1 MSTNTP
7 SRRRVLGGMAATA
20 ATVVGWNAATQTW
33 ATAAEASGRGGGHGG
48 GWWGDVAPVPPL
60 DGSLKTSAADLVQFS
75 KDFGAL
81 VSNITPWAVLV
92 PGSVNDIVKM
102 VNYARANNLK
112 IAANGRSGTGDDLES
127 HSNYGQAA
135 VPGGISI
142 DSRGL
147 GKVVSV
153 GTNSAVVE
161 AGVTWAQLTDAA
173 AAKGKMPPAMPD
185 YMHLSIGGT
194 ISVGGI
200 GGTVGKYGLAV
211 DTIESIDI
219 VTGAGQLLTA
229 SPSVRPD
236 LFNAALAGGGQVGII
251 VRLTVKIVPAKER
264 IVVFNL
270 IYNDVATYLADAEK
284 VLAEG
289 KFEVQAGE
297 LARKPDD
304 SGWRYR
310 MELGATYTGTAPA
323 RDPLIAGLRDVRS
336 EATVDDM
343 SFRDYIFRFD
353 AYVEDYK
360 AFGYWE
366 QPKPWLSLFLP
377 AAKVKQFLQIAEAD
391 LTANDLGVGFVLTYP
406 YRTSKLKRPMA
417 VQPNDSIGYLF
428 DLLRFPHPGEPDIAG
443 MLEQNRRLYDKAVA
457 LGAKRYLVGA
467 IPRMTTTD
475 WKKHFGSRY
484 SDLLN
489 AKRRYDPADI
499 LTPGQGFF
507 G

>member
-20 ATVVGWNAATQTW
+20 ATVVGWNVATQTW
-33 ATAAEASGRGGGHGG
+33 ATAAEAGRGHGG
-48 GWWGDVAPVPPL
+48 GGVSPVPAL
-60 DGSLKTSAADLVQFS
+60 DGTLKTSAADLVQFS
-75 KDFGAL
+75 KDFGNL
-81 VSNITPWAVLV
+81 VSDITPWAVLV

-102 VNYARANNLK
+102 VNFARSNKLK

-135 VPGGISI
+135 VPGGISV

-147 GKVVSV
+147 SKIVSI
-153 GTNSAVVE
+153 GANTAVVE
-161 AGVTWAQLTDAA
+161 AGVTWHQLTEAA
-173 AAKGKMPPAMPD
+173 LAKGKMPPAMPD

-251 VRLTVKIVPAKER
+251 VRATVRIVPPKER
-264 IVVFNL
+264 VVVFNL
-270 IYNDVATYLADAEK
+270 VYNDVATYLADAEK

-289 KFEVQAGE
+289 RFEVQAGE
-297 LARKPDD
+297 LQRRPDD
-304 SGWRYR
+304 SGWRYK

-323 RDPLIAGLRDVRS
+323 REPLIAGLRDVRS
-336 EATVDDM
+336 EAVIDDM
-343 SFRDYIFRFD
+343 AFLDYVYRFD
-353 AYVEDYK
+353 AYVEYYK
-360 AFGYWE
+360 EAHYWD

-377 AAKVKQFLQIAEAD
+377 ASKVKQFLQIAEAD

-417 VQPNDSIGYLF
+417 VQPNDSVGYLF

-467 IPRMTTTD
+467 IPRMTPAD
-475 WKKHFGSRY
+475 WKRHFGNRY
-484 SDLLN
+484 SDLCN

>member
-20 ATVVGWNAATQTW
+20 ATVVGWNVATQTW
-33 ATAAEASGRGGGHGG
+33 ATAAEAGRGHGG
-48 GWWGDVAPVPPL
+48 GGVSPVPAL
-60 DGSLKTSAADLVQFS
+60 DGTLKTSAADLVQFS
-75 KDFGAL
+75 KDFGNL
-81 VSNITPWAVLV
+81 VSDITPWAVLV
-92 PGSVNDIVKM
+92 PGSINDIVKM
-102 VNYARANNLK
+102 VNFARSNKLK

-147 GKVVSV
+147 SKIV
-153 GTNSAVVE
+153 GIGANTAVVE
-161 AGVTWAQLTDAA
+161 AGVTWHQLTEAA
-173 AAKGKMPPAMPD
+173 LAKGKMPPAMPD

-251 VRLTVKIVPAKER
+251 VRATVRIVPPKER
-264 IVVFNL
+264 VVVFNL
-270 IYNDVATYLADAEK
+270 VYNDVATYLADAEK

-289 KFEVQAGE
+289 RFEVQAGE
-297 LARKPDD
+297 LQRRPDD
-304 SGWRYR
+304 SGWRYK

-323 RDPLIAGLRDVRS
+323 REPLIAGLRDVRS
-336 EATVDDM
+336 EAVIDDM
-343 SFRDYIFRFD
+343 AFLDYVYRFD
-353 AYVEDYK
+353 AYVEYYK
-360 AFGYWE
+360 EAHYWD

-377 AAKVKQFLQIAEAD
+377 ASKVKQFLQIAEAD

-417 VQPNDSIGYLF
+417 VQPNDSVGYLF

-467 IPRMTTTD
+467 IPRMTPAD
-475 WKKHFGSRY
+475 WKRHFGNRY
-484 SDLLN
+484 SDLCN
-489 AKRRYDPADI
+489 AKRRYDPADV

>member
-20 ATVVGWNAATQTW
+20 ATVVGWNVATQTW
-33 ATAAEASGRGGGHGG
+33 ATAAEAGRGHGG
-48 GWWGDVAPVPPL
+48 GGVSPVPAL
-60 DGSLKTSAADLVQFS
+60 DGTLKTSAADLVQFS
-75 KDFGAL
+75 KDFGNL
-81 VSNITPWAVLV
+81 VSDITPWAVLV

-102 VNYARANNLK
+102 VNFARSNKLK

-147 GKVVSV
+147 SKIVSI
-153 GTNSAVVE
+153 GANTAVVE
-161 AGVTWAQLTDAA
+161 AGVTWHQLTEAA
-173 AAKGKMPPAMPD
+173 LAKGKMPPAMPD

-200 GGTVGKYGLAV
+200 GGTVGTYGLAV

-229 SPSVRPD
+229 SPAVRPD

-251 VRLTVKIVPAKER
+251 VRATVRIVPPKER
-264 IVVFNL
+264 VVVFNL
-270 IYNDVATYLADAEK
+270 VYNDVATYLADAEK

-289 KFEVQAGE
+289 RFEVQAGE
-297 LARKPDD
+297 LQRKPDD
-304 SGWRYR
+304 SGWRYK

-323 RDPLIAGLRDVRS
+323 REPLIAGLRDVRS
-336 EATVDDM
+336 EAVIDDM
-343 SFRDYIFRFD
+343 AFLDYVYRFD
-353 AYVEDYK
+353 AYVEYYKEADY
-360 AFGYWE
+360 WD

-377 AAKVKQFLQIAEAD
+377 ASKVKQFLQIAEAD

-406 YRTSKLKRPMA
+406 YRTSKLRRPMA
-417 VQPNDSIGYLF
+417 VQPNDSVGYLF

-467 IPRMTTTD
+467 IPRMTPAD
-475 WKKHFGSRY
+475 WKRHFGNRY
-484 SDLLN
+484 SDLCN

-507 G
+507 A

>member
-20 ATVVGWNAATQTW
+20 ATVVGWNVATQTW
-33 ATAAEASGRGGGHGG
+33 ATAAEAGRGHGG
-48 GWWGDVAPVPPL
+48 GAVSPVPAL
-60 DGSLKTSAADLVQFS
+60 DGTLKTSVADLVQFS
-75 KDFGAL
+75 KDFGNL
-81 VSNITPWAVLV
+81 VSDITPWAVLV
-92 PGSVNDIVKM
+92 PGSINDIVKM
-102 VNYARANNLK
+102 VNFARSNKLK

-147 GKVVSV
+147 SKIV
-153 GTNSAVVE
+153 GIGANTAVVE
-161 AGVTWAQLTDAA
+161 AGVTWHQLTEAA
-173 AAKGKMPPAMPD
+173 LAKGKMPPAMPD

-251 VRLTVKIVPAKER
+251 VRATVRIVPPKER
-264 IVVFNL
+264 VVVFNL
-270 IYNDVATYLADAEK
+270 VYNDVATYLADAEK

-289 KFEVQAGE
+289 RFEVQAGE
-297 LARKPDD
+297 LQRRPDD
-304 SGWRYR
+304 SGWRYK

-323 RDPLIAGLRDVRS
+323 REPLIAGLRHVRS
-336 EATVDDM
+336 EAVIDDM
-343 SFRDYIFRFD
+343 AFLDYVYRFD
-353 AYVEDYK
+353 AYVEYYK
-360 AFGYWE
+360 EAHYWD

-377 AAKVKQFLQIAEAD
+377 ASKVKQFLQIAEAD

-417 VQPNDSIGYLF
+417 VQPNDSVGYLF

-467 IPRMTTTD
+467 IPRMTPAD
-475 WKKHFGSRY
+475 WKRHFGNRY
-484 SDLLN
+484 SDLCN

>member
-20 ATVVGWNAATQTW
+20 ATVVGWNVATQTW
-33 ATAAEASGRGGGHGG
+33 ATAAEAGRGHGG
-48 GWWGDVAPVPPL
+48 GAVSPVPAL
-60 DGSLKTSAADLVQFS
+60 DGTLKTSAADLVQFS
-75 KDFGAL
+75 KDFGNL
-81 VSNITPWAVLV
+81 VSDITPWAVLV
-92 PGSVNDIVKM
+92 PGSINDIVKM
-102 VNYARANNLK
+102 VNFARSNKLK

-147 GKVVSV
+147 SKIV
-153 GTNSAVVE
+153 GIGANTAVVE
-161 AGVTWAQLTDAA
+161 AGVTWHQLTEAA
-173 AAKGKMPPAMPD
+173 LAKGKMPPAMPD

-251 VRLTVKIVPAKER
+251 VRATVRIVPPKER
-264 IVVFNL
+264 VVVFNL
-270 IYNDVATYLADAEK
+270 VYNDVATYLADAEK

-289 KFEVQAGE
+289 RFEVQAGE
-297 LARKPDD
+297 LQRRPDD
-304 SGWRYR
+304 SGWRYK

-323 RDPLIAGLRDVRS
+323 REPLIAGLRDVRS
-336 EATVDDM
+336 EAVIDDM
-343 SFRDYIFRFD
+343 AFLDYVYRFD
-353 AYVEDYK
+353 AYVEYYK
-360 AFGYWE
+360 EAHYWD

-377 AAKVKQFLQIAEAD
+377 ASKVKQFLQIAEAD

-417 VQPNDSIGYLF
+417 VQPNDSVGYLF

-467 IPRMTTTD
+467 IPRMTPAD
-475 WKKHFGSRY
+475 WKRHFGNRY
-484 SDLLN
+484 SDLCN